1 MEPRIVRPEEAH
13 SVSLYEVGFRY
24 GLAGEETDGQ
34 LAMLE
39 VTIPPRTL
47 VKPHAHSREDEFT
60 LVLAGPIGVRLG
72 DQTIEE
78 LPGGSWLA
86 KPRTVPH
93 AIWNVTDQP
102 ARILEVVR
110 PAGLERY
117 FEEIAPVL
125 HEHGPEWTARF
136 EQLADEYGLT
146 ILNDW
151 SDELQQRYAIT
162 L

>member
-1 MEPRIVRPEEAH
+1 MKPKIVRPEAANAI
-13 SVSLYEVGFRY
+13 SLYEVGFRY
-24 GLAGEETDGQ
+24 GITGAETDGR

-60 LVLAGPIGVRLG
+60 LVLSGSIGLRLG
-72 DQTIEE
+72 DETTEA
-78 LPGGSWLA
+78 LPPGSWLA
-86 KPRTVPH
+86 KPRGVPH
-93 AIWNVTDQP
+93 ALWNTTQEP
-102 ARILEVVR
+102 ARILEVVT

-117 FEEIAPVL
+117 FEQIAPVL
-125 HEHGPEWTARF
+125 QEHGPEWTARF
-136 EQLADEYGLT
+136 EQLADDYGLT

-151 SDELQQRYAIT
+151 SDELQARYGIT